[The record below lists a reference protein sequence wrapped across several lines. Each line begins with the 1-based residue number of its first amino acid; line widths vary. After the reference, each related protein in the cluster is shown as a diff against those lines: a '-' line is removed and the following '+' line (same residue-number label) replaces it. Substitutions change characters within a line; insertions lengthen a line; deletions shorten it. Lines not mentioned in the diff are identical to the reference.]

1 MTMTVQCPV
10 CGEVREM
17 PANAPEGTRRCCRG
31 CGAVLEVVA
40 LQPLQVVPVRHCAED
55 FGV

>member
-1 MTMTVQCPV
+1 MKIECPV

-17 PANAPEGTRRCCRG
+17 PVNAPEGTRCLCRG
-31 CGAVLEVVA
+31 CGAVLELIS
-40 LQPLQVVPVRHCAED
+40 LQPLRMAPVRRCAED